1 MMPYYPSVP
10 LDPATT
16 ISPISPSKVFHL
28 SYTRDYTRIDHGVM
42 QLIDRFDCIMPDM
55 SFSDPQLL
63 ATGDFMMPV
72 H

>member
-1 MMPYYPSVP
+1 
-10 LDPATT
+10 
-16 ISPISPSKVFHL
+16 
-28 SYTRDYTRIDHGVM
+28 M